1 MIAPLDWGLGHA
13 TRCIPIIQCLQKN
26 GHEITIAGNH
36 ATQTMLKKEFPTVE
50 FIFIKGYNIQY
61 PTNIGSFNRKI
72 LQQIPKIWWAI
83 VREHFWLRALLKKR
97 SWDLLISDNRYGLHT
112 KKIPTVF
119 ITHQLRVQT
128 GSGKLAD
135 DLIQSILYQKIN
147 KFTQCWIPDE
157 ASNNINIAGLLSHPI
172 KKPNRY
178 KYIGPLSRLNVN
190 NVTQGNTILV
200 ILSGP
205 EPQRTILENIL
216 LKQLHDSTEK
226 IIFVRGL
233 PLASNEMTQQKNIQ
247 FKNYIDSIEL
257 EKTME
262 EAEMVVCRAGYSSI
276 MDLLKLSKKAIIIP
290 TPGQTEQEYLAMHLN
305 QLKLF
310 VVQSQ
315 KNISLKD
322 AFDLSRNSCPE
333 NNSFNFEGY
342 KKALEE
348 LGI

>member
-1 MIAPLDWGLGHA
+1 
-13 TRCIPIIQCLQKN
+13 
-26 GHEITIAGNH
+26 
-36 ATQTMLKKEFPTVE
+36 MLKKEFPTAE

-61 PTNIGSFNRKI
+61 PTNVGSFTSKI
-72 LQQIPKIWWAI
+72 FQQIPKIWWTI
-83 VREHFWLRALLKKR
+83 IREHFWLRAQLKKH

-112 KKIPTVF
+112 KKIPSIF

-135 DLIQSILYQKIN
+135 DLIQSILYRKIN

-190 NVTQGNTILV
+190 NVTQRNTILV
-200 ILSGP
+200 LLSGP

-233 PLASNEMTQQKNIQ
+233 PLETKKMSVSQNMQIE
-247 FKNYIDSIEL
+247 NYMDS
-257 EKTME
+257 KTLTRVME

-276 MDLLKLSKKAIIIP
+276 MDLLKLNKRAIIIP
-290 TPGQTEQEYLAMHLN
+290 TPGQTEQEYLAVHL
-305 QLKLF
+305 QKLNLF
-310 VVQSQ
+310 HVQHQHNILLSQ
-315 KNISLKD
+315 AID
-322 AFDLSRNSCPE
+322 AIRKQKPE
-333 NNSFNFEGY
+333 NNLFNFEGY
-342 KKALEE
+342 KKALED